1 MTETIFSLTFIWLVG
16 VFFLLI
22 AYDIYAV
29 TKGKSTVSWII
40 FDTSRRWPVVPFLS
54 GFIIGFLMG
63 HLFFPIPVPIG
74 Q

>member
-1 MTETIFSLTFIWLVG
+1 MIEMIFSLTFIWLIG

-29 TKGKSTVSWII
+29 TKNKPTISWIV

-63 HLFFPIPVPIG
+63 HLFFPMPVATG

>member
-1 MTETIFSLTFIWLVG
+1 MTETIFSLAFIWLVG
-16 VFFLLI
+16 IFFLLI
-22 AYDIYAV
+22 AYDIHAV
-29 TKGKSTVSWII
+29 VKGKATISWII

-63 HLFFPIPVPIG
+63 HLFFPIPIPVG

>member
-1 MTETIFSLTFIWLVG
+1 MTETIFSLVFVWLVG

-22 AYDIYAV
+22 SYDIYAV
-29 TKGKSTVSWII
+29 TKGKSTISWII